1 MQAVILAGGK
11 GSRLKP
17 FTNTFPK
24 PLVPL
29 GDRAILEVVI
39 EQLKNAGVTEV
50 VLAVNHMAHLI
61 RAFFGDGERLG
72 LSITYSQETEP
83 LGTAAPLRLVE
94 HLDEHF
100 IMMNGDLLTTLDY
113 ASLFREHVAEDRR
126 ATIATFR
133 KEVNIDL
140 GVVEIEDGRLA
151 DYIEKPTVH
160 YTVSTGIYVL
170 HRSVVDH
177 LPSEGPFNL
186 PELMLR
192 LRDNGIPVH
201 CHEED
206 FEWLDIG
213 RSSDYETAC
222 RLFEESRSKFL
233 PE

>member
-1 MQAVILAGGK
+1 MQAIILAGGK

-39 EQLKNAGVTEV
+39 EQLRNAGVTDV

-61 RAFFGDGERLG
+61 RAFFGNGERLG

-83 LGTAAPLRLVE
+83 LGTAGPLGLIQD
-94 HLDEHF
+94 LDEHF
-100 IMMNGDLLTTLDY
+100 LVMNGDLLTTLDY
-113 ASLFREHVAEDRR
+113 ASFFKKHVDEKRQ

-133 KEVNIDL
+133 KELKIDL
-140 GVVEIEDGRLA
+140 GVLEIQDGILA
-151 DYIEKPTVH
+151 DYIEKPTKS
-160 YTVSTGIYVL
+160 YTVSTGIYAL
-170 HRSVVDH
+170 HRSVIDY
-177 LPSEGPFNL
+177 LPAEGRFDL
-186 PELMLR
+186 PDLMLR
-192 LRDNGIPVH
+192 IRDEGMPVH
-201 CHEED
+201 CHEGE

-213 RSSDYETAC
+213 RSNDYEAAC
-222 RLFEESRSKFL
+222 RMFEQSRSKFL